1 MLKRLIKLFQFV
13 STCLWNGGENINKL
27 LLAFDLDILTS
38 IIKVGGPILLVKHLI
53 NAGDAATTQ
62 LSLEVAGAIAFIFI
76 AVNLLPIARGY
87 LLSSVR
93 SDTQTTLLEDLLRNT
108 YGMKLDEH
116 ISSPTGKFPQLLTAV
131 YSNVEKVVPTLHG
144 ELTPAVLDLIAIF
157 LGLFLI
163 HPVAGLIGVGAL
175 CLYVASA
182 SYNAVRMGE
191 ASKKRLSAAYSAYG
205 GLLAAIGRY
214 RVAHQFG
221 NVEYE
226 VGKAK
231 QVLNVQKDAFK
242 ALHRQEV
249 ICGFR
254 NNLIAIMAMA
264 GISAYAM
271 MSWQSGSAT
280 LQDVMLAIYFATI
293 LNSPLR
299 VLGKSLEQVYVDS
312 IECEKIID
320 FTTARNG
327 LEQHPNACVF
337 KSTVPPSIEFRNV
350 SFAYES
356 NKAKKTLDGL
366 SFEIRS
372 GQTVA
377 VVGESGAGKSTLIN
391 LLLRYYVQNA
401 GEILVNGTDIRD
413 LTAESLRASISVVSQ
428 NADLFQGSIA
438 DNIAYGK
445 WSANRAA
452 IEHAARSGGLDEWLD
467 TPEHNLDEQIGTSG
481 DKISGGQKQRVAL
494 ARALLKDGSMFLLDE
509 ATSALDVGTEKEILN
524 RVEALTAG
532 KTVLIITHRITNI
545 VNANW
550 IVYIREGRVAEQGNF
565 FDLLALKGL
574 FYQQLQVECE
584 KLGVSIADL
593 HVNLKP
599 QFEEAVLGQ
608 EA

>member
-1 MLKRLIKLFQFV
+1 MLNRLIKLFQFV
-13 STCLWNGGENINKL
+13 RACLWSGRENITKL
-27 LLAFDLDILTS
+27 WLALGLDLLTS
-38 IIKVGGPILLVKHLI
+38 LIKVGGPILLIKHMM
-53 NAGDAATTQ
+53 NVDDMSAS
-62 LSLEVAGAIAFIFI
+62 LSVEVAAAIAFIFI

-93 SDTQTTLLEDLLRNT
+93 SDTQTSLLENLLRNT

-144 ELTPAVLDLIAIF
+144 ELAPAMLDLIAIF
-157 LGLFLI
+157 IGLFLI
-163 HPVAGLIGVGAL
+163 HPVAGLIGIGAL

-182 SYNAVRMGE
+182 SYNAARMGD
-191 ASKKRLSAAYSAYG
+191 ASKKRLGAAYGAYG

-226 VGKAK
+226 VGKARE
-231 QVLNVQKDAFK
+231 VLTVQKDAFK

-264 GISAYAM
+264 GICAYAM
-271 MSWQSGSAT
+271 LSWRSGSAS
-280 LQDVMLAIYFATI
+280 LPDAMLAAYFATI
-293 LNSPLR
+293 LNGPLR
-299 VLGKSLEQVYVDS
+299 ALGKSLEQVYVDS

-320 FTTARNG
+320 FTNVPSGIDQRPDAR
-327 LEQHPNACVF
+327 VF
-337 KSTVPPSIEFRNV
+337 KASAPPSIEFRNI

-356 NKAKKTLDGL
+356 NKAKQTLDGVN
-366 SFEIRS
+366 FQIRS

-377 VVGESGAGKSTLIN
+377 IVGESGAGKSTLVN

-401 GEILVNGTDIRD
+401 GQILIDGTDIRD
-413 LTAESLRASISVVSQ
+413 LTAESLRAEIAVVSQ
-428 NADLFQGSIA
+428 HSDLFQGSIA
-438 DNIAYGK
+438 ENIAYGN
-445 WSANRAA
+445 WGASPAA
-452 IEHAARSGGLDEWLD
+452 IERAARSGGLDEWLD
-467 TPEHNLDEQIGTSG
+467 TPERNLDEQIGTSG

-494 ARALLKDGSMFLLDE
+494 ARALLKGGSVFLLDE

-524 RVEALTAG
+524 RVDKLTTG
-532 KTVLIITHRITNI
+532 KTVLVITHRITNI
-545 VNANW
+545 VNADW
-550 IVYIREGRVAEQGNF
+550 IVYLREGRVAEQGSF

-574 FYQQLQVECE
+574 FYQQLQVECD
-584 KLGVSIADL
+584 KLGVRIADL
-593 HVNLKP
+593 DVVNLKARLA
-599 QFEEAVLGQ
+599 EVVL
-608 EA
+608 EKVA